1 MTLMGEDPA
10 ARARRRLLV
19 DAARLR
25 ERRLMDERLFQ
36 TIVTWVFSWE
46 IHHALEPQLQHV
58 QDYLLDF
65 TEQATQ
71 LLQQNNTNTW

>member
-1 MTLMGEDPA
+1 MTFMGEDTA
-10 ARARRRLLV
+10 ARARRQLLV

-36 TIVTWVFSWE
+36 TIVAWALSWE
-46 IHHALEPQLQHV
+46 IHQALEPQLQRT

-65 TEQATQ
+65 TEQANR